1 MVKAGSASLMVTVR
15 GQGQPI
21 VFIPARGRSV
31 EDFDDIG
38 SRLAQAGYRV
48 ILPQPRGIG
57 NSSGPLEGITLHD
70 LAADVA
76 AVIQAVGDGQA
87 IIVGHAFGNRVA
99 RMTATDHPRLVKKRS
114 EERRVGKECRSRW
127 SPYH

>member
-1 MVKAGSASLMVTVR
+1 MYGCRVNGARRLVLITIFLTGCRSSSFPSDRQEMVKAGSASLMVTVR

-76 AVIQAVGDGQA
+76 AV
-87 IIVGHAFGNRVA
+87 
-99 RMTATDHPRLVKKRS
+99 
-114 EERRVGKECRSRW
+114 
-127 SPYH
+127 